1 MITLDLRTQ
10 HFTPDELF
18 QAAASE
24 AVHVI
29 AKDGTVFVLEP
40 ADEFE
45 REVTQ
50 LGQSHEPQRLK
61 LRGLSLARRL
71 CRLRDVRLHDGS
83 PTEHTYVLG
92 SDCVSMTSAAT

>member
-10 HFTPDELF
+10 HLTIDELF

-29 AKDGTVFVLEP
+29 AKDGTIFVLEL

-45 REVTQ
+45 REVAQ
-50 LGQSHEPQRLK
+50 LGQSKKFMAFLAERAQETGGISLEDAIKRLE
-61 LRGLSLARRL
+61 R
-71 CRLRDVRLHDGS
+71 
-83 PTEHTYVLG
+83 TESQTEEVE
-92 SDCVSMTSAAT
+92 

>member
-10 HFTPDELF
+10 HLTIDELF

-29 AKDGTVFVLEP
+29 AKDGTIFVLEP

-45 REVTQ
+45 REVVQ
-50 LGQSHEPQRLK
+50 LGQSKKFMAFLAERSKESGGISLEEAIKRLE
-61 LRGLSLARRL
+61 R
-71 CRLRDVRLHDGS
+71 
-83 PTEHTYVLG
+83 TESQTEE
-92 SDCVSMTSAAT
+92 TE

>member
-10 HFTPDELF
+10 HLTIDELF

-29 AKDGTVFVLEP
+29 AKDGTIFVLEP

-45 REVTQ
+45 REVAQ
-50 LGQSHEPQRLK
+50 LGQSKKFMAFLAERAKETGGISLEDAIKRL
-61 LRGLSLARRL
+61 
-71 CRLRDVRLHDGS
+71 
-83 PTEHTYVLG
+83 EHTESQTEEVE
-92 SDCVSMTSAAT
+92 